1 MTPPPPAIIT
11 DSEEHA
17 LNVLTKGRKSTI
29 RPRLRDAVHVLVTE
43 GLSIADSAR
52 RAGMTPH
59 ALQVALK
66 KPHVIEYVSS
76 VKRAWMANRTSKA
89 WTNVAQL
96 ADSACSEDVRLKANR
111 VFLEAAGELGGPAS
125 DPNATAR
132 TLVQIVVNAAQGMG
146 NLSASQ
152 MPGVIEAPAWSPL
165 PAIASN
171 SDPVGRAESEG
182 EDDGE

>member
-17 LNVLTKGRKSTI
+17 LNVLTKGKKTTI
-29 RPRLRDAVHVLVTE
+29 RARLRDAVQVYVSE

-59 ALQVALK
+59 SLQVALK
-66 KPHVIEYVSS
+66 KPHVAEYVAS
-76 VKRAWMANRTSKA
+76 VKRAWLDNRTSKA

-111 VFLEAAGELGGPAS
+111 VFLEAAGELGAKGA

-146 NLSASQ
+146 NLTASQ
-152 MPGVIEAPAWSPL
+152 MPGVIEAPAYQPL
-165 PAIASN
+165 QPDASN
-171 SDPVGRAESEG
+171 FLPVGRDESEG
-182 EDDGE
+182 EDDAE